1 MEWRIASPFS
11 VVYSLY
17 WSHLILNLVIK
28 LHLYR
33 QSFGPLNSSETAYIP
48 KAEITSF
55 ESDLSLPALPSVN
68 RSLWNYAHLSVSTLF
83 HHEHNWFWPFEA
95 LTLSLHRCCWPAE
108 QLHIFCYEMSCI
120 CKILHLHLSCSPRI
134 YRCLSPIT
142 IPNVHLPA
150 ANWLYHLK
158 VVSFH
163 INVDNIHL
171 STSPTF

>member
-68 RSLWNYAHLSVSTLF
+68 RSLWNYAHLSASTLF
-83 HHEHNWFWPFEA
+83 HHEHNWFWPLIWSINIISPQMLLTCWTITHFLLWDVMHLQDFTFTFILFSKDLSLFISHYHPKCSPPCSQ
-95 LTLSLHRCCWPAE
+95 LTLPSKSGQFPH
-108 QLHIFCYEMSCI
+108 
-120 CKILHLHLSCSPRI
+120 
-134 YRCLSPIT
+134 
-142 IPNVHLPA
+142 
-150 ANWLYHLK
+150 
-158 VVSFH
+158 
-163 INVDNIHL
+163 
-171 STSPTF
+171 